1 MTLIMD
7 ENAFGSIPNACSV
20 KSENSV
26 SSKIDGTIINN
37 DELIITQPNHA
48 KTSHTTKN
56 GRYISRVVD
65 SVEKIQ
71 KREQYSDKDKS
82 IMNLSL
88 YWYVRSLVLSKNA
101 FDSTES
107 QKKLFELY
115 DILNKFDT
123 EQDDYVSKL
132 SYLQRILQ
140 DYNNDKFN
148 ILGIDKENF
157 MHHNFHS
164 PDCIG
169 LTTFAKNVYLDH
181 DSFKLNNP
189 GEKDEPEKLLKDYPV
204 LTEDQQKTI
213 VSEIPKILHIVY
225 YKGKVDLTYLYYHLA
240 GYTANRDY
248 KIMVW
253 MYKFPDGKKP
263 ISNSHVEFK
272 EFDELD
278 VVKSWDTDSKW
289 SWQDKFKLKY
299 YILQQFGG
307 IYTNYSTVGVKKLD
321 DELLS
326 SSFMSVFTTVYND
339 QKYVCPYGIFM
350 GFPANHPYIDYVVDN
365 FTDGEQKCG
374 REYIYLRSALIKSQD
389 RNVRLL
395 QQNINHYDDNS
406 SYIVYEKSRGKRQM
420 GLF

>member
-1 MTLIMD
+1 MTLIID

-20 KSENSV
+20 NSEKAGT
-26 SSKIDGTIINN
+26 SKVDGTIISN

-65 SVEKIQ
+65 SVEKLQ
-71 KREQYSDKDKS
+71 KREQYSDKDKA

-157 MHHNFHS
+157 MFQNFHS

-204 LTEDQQKTI
+204 LTEDQQKI
-213 VSEIPKILHIVY
+213 IISEFPRFCILFI
-225 YKGKVDLTYLYYHLA
+225 T
-240 GYTANRDY
+240 
-248 KIMVW
+248 
-253 MYKFPDGKKP
+253 
-263 ISNSHVEFK
+263 
-272 EFDELD
+272 
-278 VVKSWDTDSKW
+278 
-289 SWQDKFKLKY
+289 
-299 YILQQFGG
+299 
-307 IYTNYSTVGVKKLD
+307 
-321 DELLS
+321 
-326 SSFMSVFTTVYND
+326 
-339 QKYVCPYGIFM
+339 
-350 GFPANHPYIDYVVDN
+350 
-365 FTDGEQKCG
+365 
-374 REYIYLRSALIKSQD
+374 
-389 RNVRLL
+389 
-395 QQNINHYDDNS
+395 
-406 SYIVYEKSRGKRQM
+406 RGK
-420 GLF
+420 